1 MNEPGRLSMS
11 CEVAQSP
18 ERTSR
23 PVWGLFLRQNG
34 SIPAFTIPGVW
45 LEPIAASRG
54 SCEAEILEKD
64 GGT

>member
-11 CEVAQSP
+11 REVAQSP
-18 ERTSR
+18 ERASR
-23 PVWGLFLRQNG
+23 PVWGLFLHQNG
-34 SIPAFTIPGVW
+34 SIPALAILGVW
-45 LEPIAASRG
+45 LGPIAASHG